1 MTKLINVNNLTSND
15 LEPYHIELVMKISSL
30 TIIPLLLTLIIISG
44 CAKKDSSSASSASS
58 STTTG
63 YTRQT
68 MPAKTSVSLPSTL
81 TSKAS
86 SGSRTAYAAM
96 SSSLGAGQAQSSV
109 MMMKYMLVNVELNM
123 IIMDAAISQSKMSIG
138 NCYAAGGIKVDFT
151 AEMYQSLKDVF
162 SKVDAEMS
170 TSDQSTYSAM
180 VGTEMGND
188 AFPVSFVTTTDRG
201 FEKKLTLGS
210 EGATCSG
217 TAVSATDEVMM
228 WTDNGSKLQYSFDY
242 GTSSGGANFGTLAYD
257 GATNT
262 GSFDIYMKDSIFDGI
277 FSGSFTICNSGTDD
291 CVQFRST
298 MVDSSFKVETRGKAD
313 DNGGYALSKL
323 IFGGIDYWIKEHWDT
338 TLKSALYSLSCANYT
353 WDNVSNCTMSGDM
366 LSSAGE
372 TSSSTGLTS
381 YETDAGKIFNQSWK
395 STPSK
400 TSAFLAD
407 SVGQKYVLMTTAGST
422 NAYDIGGI
430 GVKLDNSTVGY
441 TIYFEPT
448 NGDNLT
454 MQDLSYS
461 GTNTRSI
468 SSTAVDNLTL
478 SY

>member
-1 MTKLINVNNLTSND
+1 MKNSKLTLMPV
-15 LEPYHIELVMKISSL
+15 
-30 TIIPLLLTLIIISG
+30 LLTLIFFSG
-44 CAKKDSSSASSASS
+44 CAKKEDSSSASSASS

-63 YTRQT
+63 YTRQN

-86 SGSRTAYAAM
+86 SSSRTAYASM
-96 SSSLGAGQAQSSV
+96 STSLGAGQAQSSV

-123 IIMDAAISQSKMSIG
+123 IIMDAAISQSAMSID
-138 NCYAAGGIKVDFT
+138 NCYAAGAIKVDFT
-151 AEMYQSLKDVF
+151 AEMYQALKDVF

-170 TSDQSTYSAM
+170 TSELSTYSAM

-188 AFPVSFVTTTDRG
+188 AFPISYVTTTDRG

-210 EGATCSG
+210 ESATCSG
-217 TAVSATDEVMM
+217 TAVSAIDEVMM
-228 WTDNGSKLQYSFDY
+228 WTDNGSKLQYSFDF
-242 GTSSGGANFGTLAYD
+242 GSSSEGVNFGTLAYD

-262 GSFDIYMKDSIFDGI
+262 GSFDMYMKDSTFDGI

-313 DNGGYALSKL
+313 DNGGYALSRL
-323 IFGGIDYWIKEHWDT
+323 VYGGSNYWIKEHWDT
-338 TLKSALYSLSCANYT
+338 TLKSSLASVSCANYT
-353 WDNVSNCTMSGDM
+353 WDNVSNCSMNLDM
-366 LSSAGE
+366 LSTYGE

-381 YETDAGKIFNQSWK
+381 YETDAGKIFNQTWK

-430 GVKLDNSTVGY
+430 GVKLDNSTVGF
-441 TIYFEPT
+441 TIYSEPT

-468 SSTAVDNLTL
+468 SSTAVDNLTF

>member
-1 MTKLINVNNLTSND
+1 MKNSKLTLMPV
-15 LEPYHIELVMKISSL
+15 
-30 TIIPLLLTLIIISG
+30 LLTLIFFSG
-44 CAKKDSSSASSASS
+44 CAKEDSSSASSASSASS

-63 YTRQT
+63 YTRQN

-86 SGSRTAYAAM
+86 SSSRTAYASM
-96 SSSLGAGQAQSSV
+96 STSLGAAQAQSSV

-123 IIMDAAISQSKMSIG
+123 ILMDAAISQSAMSIG
-138 NCYAAGGIKVDFT
+138 NCYAAGAIKINFT
-151 AEMYQSLKDVF
+151 AEMFQALKDVF

-170 TSDQSTYSAM
+170 TSELSTYSAM

-188 AFPVSFVTTTDRG
+188 AFPISYVTTTDRG
-201 FEKKLTLGS
+201 FEKKLTLGTES
-210 EGATCSG
+210 ATCSG
-217 TAVSATDEVMM
+217 TAVSAIDEVMM
-228 WTDNGSKLQYSFDY
+228 WTDNGSKLQYSFDF
-242 GTSSGGANFGTLAYD
+242 GSSSEGVNFGTLAYD

-262 GSFDIYMKDSIFDGI
+262 GSFDMYMKDSLFDGI

-313 DNGGYALSKL
+313 DNGGYALSRL
-323 IFGGIDYWIKEHWDT
+323 VYGGSNYWIKEHWDT
-338 TLKSALYSLSCANYT
+338 TLKSSLASVSCANYT
-353 WDNVSNCTMSGDM
+353 WDNVSNCSMNLDM
-366 LSSAGE
+366 LSNYGE

-381 YETDAGKIFNQSWK
+381 YETDAGKIFSQNWK
-395 STPSK
+395 STPGK

-430 GVKLDNSTVGY
+430 GVKLDNSTVGF

-448 NGDNLT
+448 SGDNLT
-454 MQDLSYS
+454 IQDLSYS

>member
-1 MTKLINVNNLTSND
+1 MK
-15 LEPYHIELVMKISSL
+15 LVMKISNL
-30 TIIPLLLTLIIISG
+30 TIIPILLTLIIFSG
-44 CAKKDSSSASSASS
+44 CAKKEDSSSSSSSSS

-86 SGSRTAYAAM
+86 SSSRTAYAAM
-96 SSSLGAGQAQSSV
+96 STSLGAGQAQGSV

-123 IIMDAAISQSKMSIG
+123 IIMDAAISQSAMSIG
-138 NCYAAGGIKVDFT
+138 NCYAAGAIKVNFT
-151 AEMYQSLKDVF
+151 AEMYQGLKDVY

-170 TSDQSTYSAM
+170 TSELSVYSAM
-180 VGTEMGND
+180 VGTQMGND
-188 AFPVSFVTTTDRG
+188 DFPVSYVTTTDRG

-217 TAVSATDEVMM
+217 TAVSAIDEVMM
-228 WTDNGSKLQYSFDY
+228 WTDNGSKLQYSFDF
-242 GTSSGGANFGTLAYD
+242 GSSSEGVNFGTLAYD

-262 GSFDIYMKDSIFDGI
+262 GSFDMYMKNSSFDGL
-277 FSGSFTICNSGTDD
+277 FSGTFTICNSGNDD
-291 CVQFRST
+291 CVQFRVT
-298 MVDSSFKVETRGKAD
+298 MVDSTFKVETRGKAD
-313 DNGGYALSKL
+313 DNGGYALSRL
-323 IFGGIDYWIKEHWDT
+323 VMSGTDYWIKEHWDT
-338 TLKSALYSLSCANYT
+338 TLKSAKFAYPCTAT
-353 WDNVSNCTMSGDM
+353 WDNVSNCTSYVELLSG
-366 LSSAGE
+366 GE

-381 YETDAGKIFNQSWK
+381 YETDAGKIFNQTWK
-395 STPSK
+395 STPGK

-407 SVGQKYVLMTTAGST
+407 SVGHKYALMTTAGST

-430 GVKLDNSTVGY
+430 GVKLDNSTVGF

-448 NGDNLT
+448 SGDNLT

-461 GTNTRSI
+461 GSNTRSI

-478 SY
+478 TY

>member
-1 MTKLINVNNLTSND
+1 
-15 LEPYHIELVMKISSL
+15 MKISSL

-86 SGSRTAYAAM
+86 SSSRTAYASM
-96 SSSLGAGQAQSSV
+96 STSLGAGQAQSSV

-123 IIMDAAISQSKMSIG
+123 IIMDAAISQSAMSID
-138 NCYAAGGIKVDFT
+138 NCYAAGAIKVNFT
-151 AEMYQSLKDVF
+151 AEMYQALKDVF

-170 TSDQSTYSAM
+170 TSELSTYSAM

-188 AFPVSFVTTTDRG
+188 AFPVSYVTTTDRG

-228 WTDNGSKLQYSFDY
+228 WTDNGSKLQYSFDF
-242 GTSSGGANFGTLAYD
+242 GSSSGGVNFGTLAYD

-262 GSFDIYMKDSIFDGI
+262 GSFDMYIKDSSFDGI

-291 CVQFRST
+291 CVQFRTT
-298 MVDSSFKVETRGKAD
+298 MVDSSFKAETRGKAD

-323 IFGGIDYWIKEHWDT
+323 VMSGTDYWIKEHWDT
-338 TLKSALYSLSCANYT
+338 TLKSSLASVSCSNYT
-353 WDNVSNCTMSGDM
+353 WDNVSNCSINLDM
-366 LSSAGE
+366 LSSGGE

-381 YETDAGKIFNQSWK
+381 YETDAGKIFSQNWK
-395 STPSK
+395 STPGK

-407 SVGQKYVLMTTAGST
+407 SVGQKYALMTTAGST

-430 GVKLDNSTVGY
+430 GVKLDNSTVGF

-448 NGDNLT
+448 SGDNLT
-454 MQDLSYS
+454 IQDLSYS